1 MLGDAARPAP
11 REIPCRRHH
20 RTLRRRQGNARA
32 AQRHSSPLRHHHD
45 FGPAYTVRCRDDF
58 FAVLRAIESA
68 TPGDVIVVV
77 VVVDGGREIA
87 LAGEPFARGALAR
100 KLGGIIIDGG
110 YRDITYVRTCE
121 LPICSRYVTPMA
133 GTTAALGELQI
144 QITCGG
150 VPVAPGELILAD
162 DEGVVVVDPA
172 RAEALLDAA
181 ATVKAAEAAVI
192 AQLNAGSTLSDG
204 LNVAEHTA
212 LLLDGEP
219 SSLRFLS

>member
-1 MLGDAARPAP
+1 MPHDRLRAKFLAVDTTALCDADKATRV
-11 REIPCRRHH
+11 
-20 RTLRRRQGNARA
+20 L
-32 AQRHSSPLRHHHD
+32 HSAIRSRSATTRI

-68 TPGDVIVVV
+68 APGDVIVV
-77 VVVDGGREIA
+77 DGGGKEIA
-87 LAGEPFARGALAR
+87 LAGELFARGALAR

-121 LPICSRYVTPMA
+121 LPIYSRYVTPMA

-144 QITCGG
+144 PITCGG
-150 VPVAPGELILAD
+150 VPVAPGDLILAD

-181 ATVKAAEAAVI
+181 AAVKAAEAAVV
-192 AQLNAGSTLSDG
+192 AQLNTGSTLSDG